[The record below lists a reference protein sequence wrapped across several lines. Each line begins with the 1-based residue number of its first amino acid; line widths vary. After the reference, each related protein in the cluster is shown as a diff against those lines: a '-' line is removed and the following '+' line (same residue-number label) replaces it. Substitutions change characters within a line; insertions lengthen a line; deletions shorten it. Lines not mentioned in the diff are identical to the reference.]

1 MTGGAC
7 PHRVKRVR
15 AWERDRKGSAS
26 GSHSI
31 ARSRIEPTEGVLDRA
46 VSALKQGRDELSWRG
61 GMRVCGLQ
69 RSRPSASTRD
79 MEPSG

>member
-15 AWERDRKGSAS
+15 AWERDRKGNAS

-31 ARSRIEPTEGVLDRA
+31 ARSRIEPTEGVLERA
-46 VSALKQGRDELSWRG
+46 VSALKQGRCGLSWRG
-61 GMRVCGLQ
+61 GKRVCGLQ
-69 RSRPSASTRD
+69 GSRPSASTRD

>member
-31 ARSRIEPTEGVLDRA
+31 ARSRIEPMEGVLDRFM
-46 VSALKQGRDELSWRG
+46 SALKQGRGRLSWRG